1 MNLVNGSVPAEQLQQ
16 CLEELRRNPCHPGRL
31 FRESC
36 LYNASLTVAEA
47 ALRLGV
53 DPAALEPV
61 LAGRAPLTPE
71 LALRIERAGWPRA
84 EIWTEQQAAYDL
96 AQARLRLEHNE
107 QQTDRATLP
116 NPVAPQAATS
126 AANASPKTLR

>member
-1 MNLVNGSVPAEQLQQ
+1 MNLVNGAVPAEQLQQ
-16 CLEELRRNPCHPGRL
+16 CVEELRRNPWHPGRL

-96 AQARLRLEHNE
+96 AQARLRLEHTE
-107 QQTDRATLP
+107 QPDRTTLP

>member
-16 CLEELRRNPCHPGRL
+16 CLEELRRNPRHPGRL

-36 LYNASLTVAEA
+36 LYNASLTLAEA

-107 QQTDRATLP
+107 PPDRTTLP
-116 NPVAPQAATS
+116 NPVAPQAAIF